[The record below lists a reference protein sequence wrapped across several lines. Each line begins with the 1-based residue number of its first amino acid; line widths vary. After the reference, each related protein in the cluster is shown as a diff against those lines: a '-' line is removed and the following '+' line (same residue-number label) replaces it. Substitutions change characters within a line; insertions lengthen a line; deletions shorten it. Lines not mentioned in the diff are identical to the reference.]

1 MYHVCNTYV
10 YVKQEKNMG
19 DLKKRKD
26 EVDYVLK
33 TQDGADIMIE
43 VTQKSS
49 SESKTIE
56 RLKKYIEIFYEKQ
69 LNENGEEEN

>member
-1 MYHVCNTYV
+1 
-10 YVKQEKNMG
+10 MG

-49 SESKTIE
+49 SESQTIE